1 MGVHHVPSCRYILI
15 ALGFRTR
22 KQVHYTRVIFIKLY
36 EYISQNE
43 FQGRKSHVIYPS
55 YHVRVVWKSL
65 LVLYAKDVLTDL
77 VTIHHG
83 QPRWQYCTQVS
94 AMLFGEALSRLFLS
108 STAPN
113 DRRKISEE
121 VILMYSLKKVLCY
134 QIFQSF
140 MRKVR
145 SLQ

>member
-1 MGVHHVPSCRYILI
+1 MYSKNYVAYFISTAKKTLSDIDIFMFTTENYMFFIVIPTMLKHVQLSCISRIL
-15 ALGFRTR
+15 LFN
-22 KQVHYTRVIFIKLY
+22 L
-36 EYISQNE
+36 S
-43 FQGRKSHVIYPS
+43 IYC
-55 YHVRVVWKSL
+55 VRVVWKSL

-113 DRRKISEE
+113 DRRKISDE
-121 VILMYSLKKVLCY
+121 VKFAEKKCFLIY
-134 QIFQSF
+134 AFI
-140 MRKVR
+140 
-145 SLQ
+145 

>member
-1 MGVHHVPSCRYILI
+1 MI
-15 ALGFRTR
+15 APFHAKDVR
-22 KQVHYTRVIFIKLY
+22 YTRAAVFVYGNIDLRLKGIDK
-36 EYISQNE
+36 
-43 FQGRKSHVIYPS
+43 FQGQTSHVICQS
-55 YHVRVVWKSL
+55 FLVRVVWKSL

-113 DRRKISEE
+113 DRRKISDE
-121 VILMYSLKKVLCY
+121 VICVCKV
-134 QIFQSF
+134 
-140 MRKVR
+140 

>member
-1 MGVHHVPSCRYILI
+1 MS
-15 ALGFRTR
+15 
-22 KQVHYTRVIFIKLY
+22 
-36 EYISQNE
+36 
-43 FQGRKSHVIYPS
+43 
-55 YHVRVVWKSL
+55 RVVWKSL

-113 DRRKISEE
+113 DRRKISDE
-121 VILMYSLKKVLCY
+121 VFVLYVNYDFNVRLFWNNLKIKICNTICYSYRDKFYLELNIWNSSKVKALKQKYVLFSDDDLLQPKFFQNEISNNILL
-134 QIFQSF
+134 SF
-140 MRKVR
+140 FF
-145 SLQ
+145 